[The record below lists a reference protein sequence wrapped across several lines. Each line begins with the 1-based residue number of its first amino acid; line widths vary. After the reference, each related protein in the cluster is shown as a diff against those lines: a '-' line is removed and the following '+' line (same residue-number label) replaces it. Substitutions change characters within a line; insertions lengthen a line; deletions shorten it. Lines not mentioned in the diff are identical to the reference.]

1 MISRWLQQCR
11 HLQEKKGI
19 TVNSKGESVNIRKIY
34 CTGTLLKEKKLKGG
48 NPVSSTALF
57 GHPNI
62 RRTEKTKII
71 FNICIHPMLPPVEKP

>member
-1 MISRWLQQCR
+1 MPPPARY
-11 HLQEKKGI
+11 KGI
-19 TVNSKGESVNIRKIY
+19 LVNSKGESVNIRKLS
-34 CTGTLLKEKKLKGG
+34 CTGTLLKETKRKGG

-71 FNICIHPMLPPVEKP
+71 SIYIPYFQLSGSPITV